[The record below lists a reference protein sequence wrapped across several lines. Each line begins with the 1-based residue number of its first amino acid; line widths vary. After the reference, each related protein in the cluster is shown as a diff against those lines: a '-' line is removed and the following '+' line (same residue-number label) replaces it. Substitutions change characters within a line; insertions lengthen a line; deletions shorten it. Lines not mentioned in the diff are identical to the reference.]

1 MCNVKYSVIR
11 LVSAFPVCTYSNSH
25 DVDPTV
31 KWQPHQVT
39 VYLWRE
45 HVAPGNP
52 HLERISFH
60 LVHKK
65 LFHATICSTTTCK
78 NNCLTNKF
86 VWLFHQVEKL
96 FYYSSKKMLPCFC
109 VCCRVSTCTILGKMW
124 RSKGSLCRFKIEA
137 TRTGEFLRVHKCLYP
152 KGARAHASSLTWPD
166 H

>member
-78 NNCLTNKF
+78 NNCLTNKL

-96 FYYSSKKMLPCFC
+96 FYNSSKKIFPCC
-109 VCCRVSTCTILGKMW
+109 CKCCRVSICTILGKICEDQKVAYVVL
-124 RSKGSLCRFKIEA
+124 RSRRLEQASFCGCISVCTLKGH
-137 TRTGEFLRVHKCLYP
+137 VHMHQ
-152 KGARAHASSLTWPD
+152 A
-166 H
+166 